1 MEDLLTNLLTDS
13 VTERVTEVVVE
24 QTMSTPVDDSLWGVV
39 DIVLETPGLAEGLA
53 TALGGP
59 AALVVGIKMF
69 RSWRK
74 KQKDQN
80 A

>member
-1 MEDLLTNLLTDS
+1 MDDLLTNLLTDS
-13 VTERVTEVVVE
+13 VTEKVTEVVVE
-24 QTMSTPVDDSLWGVV
+24 QATPVDNSLWGVV